1 MGLLNKLGIGT
12 GSGASRNVSRQK
24 PSANAG
30 GHPSANQRGAGAPPI
45 AVGPQRSAAAVPE
58 TTRGSN
64 GLKEFLWNLDGLGR
78 GTLLDLGPAWQTTL
92 TFFIERGF
100 RVTSDDI
107 LRDWSQFLAEEEA
120 KAKAKE
126 NVTADDYAE
135 RTPEARAKRF
145 LEEKLQYPAA
155 SFDAL
160 LLWDVLD
167 YLEPSLA
174 KLMIGQLTD
183 LLRPGGVV
191 FAMVHS
197 KQPAGFQRYRVA
209 DTNTLQVLSAKTIFP
224 AQKVY
229 QNREIQDL
237 FGRFRTM
244 KSFVGRDQLRE
255 TLFIK

>member
-1 MGLLNKLGIGT
+1 MGFLNKLGIGV
-12 GSGASRNVSRQK
+12 GAQPAREGAR
-24 PSANAG
+24 PLAG
-30 GHPSANQRGAGAPPI
+30 ERSSHKGNGAVM
-45 AVGPQRSAAAVPE
+45 AVGTNRQPEPQE
-58 TTRGSN
+58 TTRSSN

-107 LRDWSQFLAEEEA
+107 LRDWSQFLTEEEA
-120 KAKAKE
+120 KAKATE
-126 NVTADDYAE
+126 IVTPESFAE

-145 LEEKLQYPAA
+145 LEENLQYPPS

-183 LLRPGGVV
+183 LLRPGAVV
-191 FAMVHS
+191 FAMFHS
-197 KQPAGFQRYRVA
+197 KKPAGFQRYRVA

>member
-1 MGLLNKLGIGT
+1 MGFLNKLGIGI
-12 GSGASRNVSRQK
+12 GAQTARE
-24 PSANAG
+24 
-30 GHPSANQRGAGAPPI
+30 GARPI
-45 AVGPQRSAAAVPE
+45 AGERNAHNGNGSVVAVGTNRAPEPQE
-58 TTRGSN
+58 TKRGSN

-107 LRDWSQFLAEEEA
+107 LRDWSQFLTEEEA

-135 RTPEARAKRF
+135 RAPEARAKRF
-145 LEEKLQYPAA
+145 LEENLQYPAA

-167 YLEPSLA
+167 YLEPALA
-174 KLMIGQLTD
+174 KMMIGQLTD

-191 FAMVHS
+191 FAMFHS
-197 KQPAGFQRYRVA
+197 KKPTGFQRYRVA
-209 DTNTLQVLSAKTIFP
+209 DTTTLQVLSAKPIFP

-237 FGRFRTM
+237 FGRYRTM
-244 KSFVGRDQLRE
+244 KSFVSRDQLRE